1 MYTIKNT
8 TKKRFFLQGPK
19 KGDSLVYYT
28 GVKQGFNDS
37 GDRVLSP
44 KLEKRGFGGIEYALK
59 ALNGE
64 IEIDIT
70 SQFAGVEG
78 GPASPLSYW
87 FTA

>member
-1 MYTIKNT
+1 MYKIKKMT
-8 TKKRFFLQGPK
+8 PKRFFLQGPL
-19 KGDSLVYYT
+19 KGDSPVYYQ
-28 GVKQGFNDS
+28 GIKQGFNDS
-37 GDRVLSP
+37 GDRGLAP
-44 KLEKRGFGGIEYALK
+44 ELKKRGFGGIEYALK